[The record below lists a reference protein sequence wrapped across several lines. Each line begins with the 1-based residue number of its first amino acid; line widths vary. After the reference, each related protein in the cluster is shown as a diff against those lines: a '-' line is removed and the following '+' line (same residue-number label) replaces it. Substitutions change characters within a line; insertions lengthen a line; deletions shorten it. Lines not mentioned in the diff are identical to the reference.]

1 MPTLQ
6 SVPRDLERAAP
17 FALVRADESGEESD
31 GRTLSGYAALFGDET
46 EIDSWEGRF
55 TETIRKGAFKK
66 TIREQTPVMQFD
78 HGRHPLIGSIPIGSI
93 SALREDDQGLYV
105 EGRITDNWLM
115 QPVRDAIAEKTVNG
129 MSFRFEVVR
138 EEWRDVNG
146 KLVKPEEVMDLL
158 WMPGDRGPLKR
169 ELIEIRCREL
179 GPVVFPAYA
188 GTSVSVRAEARAMAD
203 GLAHD
208 DEMTRSIRQ
217 SLARDA
223 ATPSV
228 PEDPQMRREVATALL
243 FQRPGMAARGQH
255 LLIDVST
262 DVDPAEIGRS
272 VADQLTRYR
281 AHTAPLTPEHPAG
294 PDTTTTQGAPLTE
307 HPPTPRS
314 TDAPPADGHPSPS
327 RTERMRPQLA
337 EIGQLMDGV
346 LASIDTPKENR

>member
-6 SVPRDLERAAP
+6 SVPRDLERSAP
-17 FALVRADESGEESD
+17 FALARADDTSETSD
-31 GRTLSGYAALFGDET
+31 GRTLTGYAALFGEST

-66 TIREQTPVMQFD
+66 TIRESTPVMQFD

-93 SALREDDQGLYV
+93 ADLREDDQGLYV

-115 QPVRDAIAEKTVNG
+115 QPVRDAIAEKTING

-146 KLVKPEEVMDLL
+146 KVVKPDEVLDLL

-169 ELIEIRCREL
+169 ELIELKCREL
-179 GPVVFPAYA
+179 GPVVFPAYQ
-188 GTSVSVRAEARAMAD
+188 GTSVAVRAEARAMAD

-208 DEMTRSIRQ
+208 DVMSRRIRQ

-228 PEDPQMRREVATALL
+228 PADPQLRREVATALL
-243 FQRPGMAARGQH
+243 FQRPGMSARGEH
-255 LLIDVST
+255 LVIDIST
-262 DVDPAEIGRS
+262 DVDPAEVGRS
-272 VADQLTRYR
+272 VADRLTRYR
-281 AHTAPLTPEHPAG
+281 ADTAPLTPEHPDS
-294 PDTTTTQGAPLTE
+294 PPTPHQGAPLTE
-307 HPPTPRS
+307 HPPTTRS

-327 RTERMRPQLA
+327 PDTARRKAQIEEVRTRMR
-337 EIGQLMDGV
+337 GV
-346 LASIDTPKENR
+346 LDSIEQKDT